1 MPPDV
6 TESANRLDLFHM
18 GSRYPDALAEADA
31 LKVLQVDDAKAAGAR
46 AGRVCD
52 FAAGLIERAQRESGN
67 PPPS

>member
-6 TESANRLDLFHM
+6 TESANRFDLFHM

-46 AGRVCD
+46 AGRYATSRLD
-52 FAAGLIERAQRESGN
+52 
-67 PPPS
+67 